1 MTSRTLF
8 LTLCLA
14 TVVAAPAASAQGT
27 IEFGGFGTYS
37 VFDESRGLRAGAGGG
52 ARLSILSAPTYS
64 PFSLDAEASYSVIDG
79 AVSSGHYMPARARLS
94 VALPLMDRMS
104 FLFGAGGVRTEYND
118 GVAADVEWGYTG
130 LVGMRVRLASR
141 LILRIDGIVDYMPKP
156 VNEAPDLK
164 YTLNQNYHMGIQVPL
179 WTDRRGRELRGDR
192 GREPERVMEPEPEA
206 KPEPKPEPAPPQP
219 TSQPAPQPQPEAKPV
234 AQPDGD
240 RDGVPDARDACA
252 NTASGLTVDAEGCPV
267 YRDSDGDGIVDGRD
281 ACAGTPRGA
290 AVDGRGCVPAPTAP
304 TTPTPA
310 PAAPAVRDLDDDGVL
325 NTEDR
330 CPGTPKG
337 DKVDDDGCTVL
348 FGSAVNSTTVTL
360 RGVVFPSGRD
370 ELTASARAV
379 LDAVAAQL
387 IEMRGFRVEI
397 AGHSDAQ
404 GAQTANLRLSLARAE
419 AVRAYLV
426 MKGVPAERL
435 TARGYGPT
443 KPIASNK
450 TPAGRA
456 QNRRV
461 ELRKID

>member
-1 MTSRTLF
+1 
-8 LTLCLA
+8 
-14 TVVAAPAASAQGT
+14 
-27 IEFGGFGTYS
+27 
-37 VFDESRGLRAGAGGG
+37 
-52 ARLSILSAPTYS
+52 
-64 PFSLDAEASYSVIDG
+64 
-79 AVSSGHYMPARARLS
+79 
-94 VALPLMDRMS
+94 
-104 FLFGAGGVRTEYND
+104 
-118 GVAADVEWGYTG
+118 
-130 LVGMRVRLASR
+130 MRVHLTSR
-141 LILRIDGIVDYMPKP
+141 LILRIDGVVDYMPKP

-192 GREPERVMEPEPEA
+192 VREPETVREPEPARAVEP
-206 KPEPKPEPAPPQP
+206 KPEPKPEPAK
-219 TSQPAPQPQPEAKPV
+219 PAPQPEPETKPV
-234 AQPDGD
+234 AQPDAD

-252 NTASGLTVDAEGCPV
+252 NTASGLTVDAEGCAV

-281 ACAGTPRGA
+281 ACAGTARGA
-290 AVDGRGCVPAPTAP
+290 VVDGRGCVPAPTTVA
-304 TTPTPA
+304 TPV

-325 NTEDR
+325 NADDR

-337 DKVDDDGCTVL
+337 DRIDDAGCTVL
-348 FGSAVNSTTVTL
+348 FGSAANPSVVTL

-370 ELTASARAV
+370 DLTAASRIV

-397 AGHSDAQ
+397 GGHSDAQ
-404 GAQTANLRLSLARAE
+404 GAQSANLRLSLARAE

-435 TARGYGPT
+435 TARGYGPSR
-443 KPIASNK
+443 PVGSNK

-461 ELRKID
+461 ELRKIDQ

>member
-27 IEFGGFGTYS
+27 IEFGGFGTYTM
-37 VFDESRGLRAGAGGG
+37 FDESRGLQAGAGGG
-52 ARLSILSAPTYS
+52 ARISVLSAPGYS
-64 PFSLDAEASYSVIDG
+64 PFALDAEASYSVIDG
-79 AVSSGHYMPARARLS
+79 ASVSGHYMPARARLS
-94 VALPLMDRMS
+94 VALPLMDRFS
-104 FLFGAGGVRTEYND
+104 FMFGAGGVRTEYND
-118 GVAADVEWGYTG
+118 GIASDVEWGYTG
-130 LVGMRVRLASR
+130 LVGMRVNLTSR
-141 LILRIDGIVDYMPKP
+141 LILRIDGVVDYMPKP

-179 WTDRRGRELRGDR
+179 WTDRRGRELRGER
-192 GREPERVMEPEPEA
+192 SREREPVRVLEPEPAPTE
-206 KPEPKPEPAPPQP
+206 PEPKPEPAK
-219 TSQPAPQPQPEAKPV
+219 PAPQPAPESKP
-234 AQPDGD
+234 APQPDAD
-240 RDGVPDARDACA
+240 RDGVPDVRDACA

-267 YRDSDGDGIVDGRD
+267 FRDSDGDGIVDGRD

-290 AVDGRGCVPAPTAP
+290 VVDGRGCVPAPTAP
-304 TTPTPA
+304 VTATPA
-310 PAAPAVRDLDDDGVL
+310 PAAPVVRDLDDDGVL

-337 DKVDDDGCTVL
+337 DRIDEHGCTIL
-348 FGSAVNSTTVTL
+348 FGSAANPTVVTL

-370 ELTASARAV
+370 EITAVSRAV

-387 IEMRGFRVEI
+387 LEMRDFRVEI
-397 AGHSDAQ
+397 GGHSDAQ
-404 GAQTANLRLSLARAE
+404 GAQSSNLRLSLARAE

-443 KPIASNK
+443 RPVASNK

-461 ELRKID
+461 ELRKIDQ